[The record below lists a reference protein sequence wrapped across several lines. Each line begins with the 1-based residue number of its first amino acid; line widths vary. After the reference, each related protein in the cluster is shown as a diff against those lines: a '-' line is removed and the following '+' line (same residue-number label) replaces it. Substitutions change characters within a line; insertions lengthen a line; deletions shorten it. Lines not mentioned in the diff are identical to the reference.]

1 MAIIS
6 KFNNQSNDDL
16 VNEKIRFKEVLVMPE
31 LDDFNSFVRKRKIS
45 IWKWIKD
52 VSATDAFMVFDRKD
66 PMPFWVALKQYIG
79 RGIRKVIK

>member
-1 MAIIS
+1 
-6 KFNNQSNDDL
+6 
-16 VNEKIRFKEVLVMPE
+16 MPE

-52 VSATDAFMVFDRKD
+52 VSATDAFMEFDRKD